1 MRRKLLIL
9 VLTLAAVWPSASR
22 PLMAFGK
29 NKINYEFFQWQIYH
43 SPHFDV
49 YYYPEEEDLLQ
60 DMVSYAESAYLHLSE
75 KLDHELKTRIPLVLY
90 KTHAEFEQTNIIL
103 SQIPE
108 AVGAF
113 AEPLENRMVLPI
125 DMPPEKLYA
134 LVVHELAH
142 IFEYSI
148 LFQGQLRR
156 SFRANPPLW
165 LMEGL
170 AEHLAGRDDTMNTM
184 VIRDAVVNNIVPPI
198 TQVNSLS
205 FLTYRFGE
213 AAFDFIAEEFGDEG
227 IRNFLFEY
235 RRVLLTGN
243 VGKAIKD
250 SFGMEPEEF
259 DRQFQRYLRKKY
271 LPALLEK
278 LEPEDYGRE
287 IGYKKR
293 GVFTFSPSLSPSGE
307 LLAVLTTRKEDID
320 VVILS
325 ARDGEVVRNLTKGFS
340 SKYEFI
346 SSGIFQGQNDISWSP
361 AGDQVAFFARRE
373 NERVLFIVHALK
385 GKIVLKRRLPVM
397 QAASPAFSADGK
409 ELLFAAN
416 QGGVMDIFRLNLE
429 SGDLTNVTQD
439 EFFDSNPR
447 WSVDGRSVLYNRR
460 INQYQKIFLVDL
472 NDPSLKTQL
481 TFGEHSDL
489 QPSFSLDGKEIYY
502 TSDPEPDRIFN
513 IHSLDLETGEV
524 RRWTDVMGGN
534 FTPMELER
542 LDDARTLAV
551 TTYVRGR
558 YRLFRMNL
566 EDPVDVVRPEDEAYE
581 PVEVVKFESALQLTL
596 DDEKEPYKL
605 KWHFEGSPDVLI
617 GVADDGTI
625 LSNAQIMFTDLMGD
639 HRLIGIFSSV
649 ASFSNFDLLYVN
661 MKRRFDWFAE
671 ALDFRTF
678 YTVSSSTEGRR
689 VDKAASTTGIRA
701 GIIYPFNKFH
711 RITTSLGVFQRKL
724 NLPVVEP
731 SGAIDFEEFSG
742 TSPVISTTFT
752 GDTLRHKPW
761 VGPWHGRRYDLTVAY
776 APTSTG
782 DFGDYITYHID
793 WRNYQKL
800 TSRSTFAVRLWGA
813 VSNGNFDDEQLN
825 SSAVFSIGGFNQL
838 RGYEYREFFGDRA
851 AFLNVELRFPLVD
864 ALVFPGNWGI
874 PSIQGLLF
882 LDIGSAWYRSDRV
895 FDSNT
900 GRSGTLRTYKFYGD
914 AEPIEG
920 LVADEGVVDGFDSA
934 GDPTFKSYSG
944 FVDGRGSYGIGFN
957 FRFAGLL
964 LNWTFAKRLP
974 FAELERNLDS
984 MGNRILCPPPGDSD
998 CPLGEL
1004 DPERRFRWVE
1014 VDHSG
1019 FRSSFYIATRF

>member
-1 MRRKLLIL
+1 MLRKLLIL
-9 VLTLAAVWPSASR
+9 VLTLVAVWPSASR

-29 NKINYEFFQWQIYH
+29 NKINYDFFRWKVYH
-43 SPHFDV
+43 SPHFDIH
-49 YYYPEEEDLLQ
+49 YYPEEEDLLQ
-60 DMVSYAESAYLHLSE
+60 DMVSHAESAYLYLSK
-75 KLDHELKTRIPLVLY
+75 KLDHELKTRIPLVIY

-125 DMPPEKLYA
+125 DLPPEKLYA

-148 LFQGQLRR
+148 LFQGELRR

-170 AEHLAGRDDTMNTM
+170 AEHLAGRDDSMNTM

-198 TQVNSLS
+198 TQVTALS

-278 LEPEDYGRE
+278 MEPEDYGRE
-287 IGYKKR
+287 IGYKKK

-307 LLAVLTTRKEDID
+307 LLAVLTTKNEDID

-340 SKYEFI
+340 SDYEFI
-346 SSGIFQGQNDISWSP
+346 ASGIFRGQNDISWSP
-361 AGDQVAFFARRE
+361 AGDRVAFFARRE

-385 GKIVLKRRLPVM
+385 GKIVLKKRLPVM

-429 SGDLTNVTQD
+429 TGDLTNVTQD

-447 WSVDGRSVLYNRR
+447 WSLDGRSVLYNRR
-460 INQYQKIFLVDL
+460 INQHQKIFLVDL
-472 NDPSLKTQL
+472 DDPSLKTQL

-489 QPSFSLDGKEIYY
+489 QPSFSLDGKEIYF
-502 TSDPEPDRIFN
+502 TSDPQPDAIFN

-524 RRWTDVMGGN
+524 RRWTDIVGGN
-534 FTPMELER
+534 FTPLEIER
-542 LDDARTLAV
+542 LDDTRVLAV

-558 YRLFRMNL
+558 YRLFRMNFQ
-566 EDPVDVVRPEDEAYE
+566 DPVAVVRPEDEAYE
-581 PVEVVKFESALQLTL
+581 AVEVVKFEPALQLTL
-596 DDEKEPYKL
+596 DDEQKEPYKL

-617 GVADDGTI
+617 GVADDGTV
-625 LSNAQIMFTDLMGD
+625 LSNAQIMFTDLLGD
-639 HRLIGIFSSV
+639 HRIIANFSSV
-649 ASFSNFDLLYVN
+649 SNFSSFDFVYVN
-661 MKRRFDWFAE
+661 MKRRWDWFVE

-678 YTVSSSTEGRR
+678 YTVSSTTEGRR
-689 VDKAASTTGIRA
+689 VEKAASTTGLKA
-701 GIIYPFNKFH
+701 GFIYPFDKFH
-711 RITTSLGVFQRKL
+711 RLTTSVGVFQRKL
-724 NLPVVEP
+724 NLPVATDEN
-731 SGAIDFEEFSG
+731 GDGFAETLDFKEFSG
-742 TSPVISTTFT
+742 TSPIISTTFT
-752 GDTLRHKPW
+752 GDTLRSKPW
-761 VGPWHGRRYDLTVAY
+761 VGPWHGRRYDLTVSY
-776 APTSTG
+776 APSSSG
-782 DFGDYITYHID
+782 DFGDFVTYRID
-793 WRNYQKL
+793 WRNYQRV
-800 TSRSTFAVRLWGA
+800 TSRSTLAVRFWGA
-813 VSNGNFDDEQLN
+813 LSNGNPKEEQID
-825 SSAVFSIGGFNQL
+825 SSAVFSIGGFNQI

-851 AFLNVELRFPLVD
+851 AFLNVELRFPLID
-864 ALVFPGNWGI
+864 ALVFPGDWGI
-874 PSIQGLLF
+874 QSIQGFLF
-882 LDIGSAWYRSDRV
+882 LDIGSAWYNGDLI
-895 FDSNT
+895 FDNNIGQT
-900 GRSGTLRTYKFYGD
+900 GVLRPYEFYGD
-914 AEPIEG
+914 ADPIPG
-920 LVADEGVVDGFDSA
+920 LVADQGVFDGFNSD
-934 GDPTFKSYSG
+934 GEPTFKSYSG
-944 FVDGRGSYGIGFN
+944 LVDGRGSYGIGFN

-964 LNWTFAKRLP
+964 LNWTFAKRMP
-974 FAELERNLDS
+974 FTELELNRNLD
-984 MGNRILCPPPGDSD
+984 GTIFDDGD
-998 CPLGEL
+998 L
-1004 DPERRFRWVE
+1004 DHSHRFRWTE
-1014 VDHSG
+1014 VDHGG
-1019 FRSSFYIATRF
+1019 FRSSFYIGTRF